1 MSIPQSVAEVL
12 RDRVTLEVE
21 GIDRLYLN
29 VYVPNLQTEA
39 GVAAFF
45 RSHLGYAFASS
56 ALMDP
61 ITKRFIRSIEVL
73 AEKNQIP
80 IASSARESAR
90 MMSRR
95 STAPA

>member
-12 RDRVTLEVE
+12 RDRITLEVE

-39 GVAAFF
+39 GVAVFF
-45 RSHLGYAFASS
+45 RTHLGHAFASS

-61 ITKRFIRSIEVL
+61 ISKRFIRSIE
-73 AEKNQIP
+73 
-80 IASSARESAR
+80 SFARRHSCP
-90 MMSRR
+90 R
-95 STAPA
+95 SKSGSGL